1 MFSNWSG
8 NVDYCRVDFI
18 KKKKKPPKQQPKKF
32 SSYHQTF
39 VLLLQLQSL
48 VNQMH
53 KTLKV
58 EVQIPPVVD
67 SQCSCLDMFIIV
79 RFVL

>member
-1 MFSNWSG
+1 MLDDRE
-8 NVDYCRVDFI
+8 V
-18 KKKKKPPKQQPKKF
+18 
-32 SSYHQTF
+32 HA
-39 VLLLQLQSL
+39 LLLLHLQSL

-67 SQCSCLDMFIIV
+67 SQCFCLDMFIIV
-79 RFVL
+79 RFAL